1 MASQR
6 ITIENSRGDRLAGII
21 ELPGQP
27 ATSYA
32 IFSHCFTCSK
42 DLKAI
47 VKISRRLA
55 QQGVAVIRFDF
66 TGLGDST
73 GDFSTTNFETNV
85 EDILA
90 VAAWLEKHYQPPRL
104 LLGLSLGGA
113 AMMVVAN
120 QLNSVKGLVTLA
132 APSCTRHLAEF
143 LRHQSPEIESLG
155 VGKVVIGGRTHIVR
169 PQLLESLSRR
179 DLDLEMSRIDVHHL
193 IFHSPLDE
201 TLGFY
206 HAEKI
211 FQTSGGIK
219 TFVTL
224 DGADHLLLN
233 QSGDSDFVAD
243 QIQLWSRRWMN

>member
-1 MASQR
+1 MPSQR
-6 ITIENSRGDRLAGII
+6 IFIDNGRGDRLAGIL
-21 ELPGQP
+21 ELPSQTP
-27 ATSYA
+27 TSFA

-55 QQGVAVIRFDF
+55 QQGFAVVRFDF
-66 TGLGDST
+66 TGLGDSS
-73 GDFSTTNFETNV
+73 GDFSATNFETNV
-85 EDILA
+85 EDVLA
-90 VAAWLEKHYQPPRL
+90 VARWLEQHYQPPAL

-113 AMMVVAN
+113 AMMVVAS
-120 QLNSVKGLVTLA
+120 QLPSVQGLVTLA

-143 LRHQSPEIESLG
+143 LRQQSPEIESQG
-155 VGKVVIGGRTHIVR
+155 EGRVIIGGRSHRIK

-179 DLDLEMSRIDVHHL
+179 DLELEMNRINVHHL

-206 HAEKI
+206 HAERI
-211 FQTSGGIK
+211 FQNSGGIK

-233 QSGDSDFVAD
+233 RAEDPDFVAD
-243 QIQLWSRRWMN
+243 QIRLWTGRWLN

>member
-1 MASQR
+1 MVSQR
-6 ITIENSRGDRLAGII
+6 VYIENGRGDRLAGIL
-21 ELPGQP
+21 ELPSQP
-27 ATSYA
+27 PTSFA

-47 VKISRRLA
+47 VRISRRLA
-55 QQGVAVIRFDF
+55 QQGIAVVRFDF
-66 TGLGDST
+66 TGLGDSS
-73 GDFSTTNFETNV
+73 GDFSATNFETNL
-85 EDILA
+85 EDVLA
-90 VAAWLEKHYQPPRL
+90 VAQWLEKNYQPPKL

-113 AMMVVAN
+113 AMMVISS
-120 QLNSVKGLVTLA
+120 QLQSVQGLVTLA

-143 LRHQSPEIESLG
+143 LRRQSPEIES
-155 VGKVVIGGRTHIVR
+155 VGEGRVVIGGRSHIVK
-169 PQLLESLSRR
+169 PQLLDSLSRR
-179 DLDLEMSRIDVHHL
+179 DLDVEMSRINVHHL

-233 QSGDSDFVAD
+233 RAEDPDFVAD
-243 QIQLWSRRWMN
+243 QIRLWTGRWMN